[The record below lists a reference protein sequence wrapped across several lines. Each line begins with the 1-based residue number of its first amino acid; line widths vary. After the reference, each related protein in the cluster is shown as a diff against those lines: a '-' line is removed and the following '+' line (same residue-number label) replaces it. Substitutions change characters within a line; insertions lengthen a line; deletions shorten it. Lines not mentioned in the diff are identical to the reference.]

1 MNLIKCHIENF
12 GRLSNV
18 DFDFNKGVNSILEEN
33 GWGKTTLAAF
43 IRCMFYGLAGSRK
56 KEYIENERAQYQPWN
71 DGFFG
76 GEITFEVDGKT
87 YIIRRNFGKK
97 DKDATFQLVNA
108 STGLDSSD
116 YSENI
121 GEELFGVDRA
131 SFMRT
136 SFVDHTSLRYEGISS
151 AISAKVSSVSQ
162 RGDLENY
169 DRSADKLT
177 AYLNENSPTRKSGKL
192 AKINESIKQL
202 EYDLSVEE
210 DTSKRI
216 QELRDK
222 REVEEKKLKSFEAA
236 SRSIGEYNT
245 LKSNAEGMKRSIDS
259 MPVSGNDRL
268 EELSKLFA
276 NGVPAE
282 SEVQEHIGLNNE
294 VQNLVQKN
302 SSLDKL
308 IIDETRIVEAEKTRI
323 QESQIENDR
332 KAKNKK
338 LAGIGMLAA
347 GIVLALAVLLLSGA
361 FKILIPVLG
370 AVLIIAG
377 ILVCVTAGKSSAP
390 VGNMDES
397 RLNNIK
403 NERQANEAEIAKNQ
417 QQVAAFLSRFG
428 MEYGKDAESNLYS
441 IKSKAE
447 EYEGLKKG
455 KADYDSKIAE
465 MKAAYNEALLK
476 LNEYVG
482 AHPELAGNGT
492 SHDEIT
498 AGISETQANIAA
510 YDRQLDEAME
520 KLDEQEEKKETLAA
534 MKEEMAELKAHYDV
548 VKKTSD
554 YLREAKERF
563 VARFMSPI
571 MTSFEKYHKIMVGT
585 DAKDFIIDANM
596 DISKKEEGEYHDIE
610 AQSDGL
616 ADMLGLCIR
625 VALLDTMYTKEKP
638 FIVMDDP
645 FSNMDEA
652 KINGG
657 KRFLDEISKEYQVIY
672 LTCHKSRM

>member
-1 MNLIKCHIENF
+1 MNLISCHIENF

-43 IRCMFYGLAGSRK
+43 IRCMFYGLMGSRK

-76 GEITFEVDGKT
+76 GEITFEVSGKT

-97 DKDATFQLVNA
+97 DKDATFQLVDA
-108 STGLDSSD
+108 STGLESRD
-116 YSENI
+116 YSDNI

-136 SFVDHTSLRYEGISS
+136 SFVNHTSLRYEGISS

-192 AKINESIKQL
+192 AKLNEDIKQL

-210 DTSKRI
+210 DTSRRI
-216 QELRDK
+216 QELRER
-222 REVEEKKLKSFEAA
+222 REEEEKKLQSFEAA
-236 SRSIGEYNT
+236 NRSIGEYNR
-245 LKSNAEGMKRSIDS
+245 LKSNADGLKCSIDS

-268 EELSKLFA
+268 EELDRLFA
-276 NGVPAE
+276 NGVPVE
-282 SEVQEHIGLNNE
+282 SEVQEHIGLNNN
-294 VQNLVQKN
+294 VQSLVQKN
-302 SSLDKL
+302 SSLDTML
-308 IIDETRIVEAEKTRI
+308 IDETRAIEAEEARI
-323 QESQIENDR
+323 QAFQIEND
-332 KAKNKK
+332 KKTKSKK
-338 LAGIGMLAA
+338 LAGIGMLVA
-347 GIVLALAVLLLSGA
+347 GIVLALTVLFLSGA
-361 FKILIPVLG
+361 LKIIIPVLG
-370 AVLIIAG
+370 AALIIFG
-377 ILVCVTAGKSSAP
+377 IVVCMKAGKSSLP
-390 VGNMDES
+390 TEGVDKS

-403 NERQANEAEIAKNQ
+403 KEIQTNETEIAKSQ
-417 QQVAAFLSRFG
+417 EQVAAFLGRFD
-428 MEYGKDAESNLYS
+428 MEYGNDAEALLYS

-447 EYEGLKKG
+447 EFESLKRG
-455 KADYDSKIAE
+455 KREYDSKIAE
-465 MKAAYNEALLK
+465 MKAAYNEALVE
-476 LNEYVG
+476 LNEYLG
-482 AHPELAGNGT
+482 AHPELAGDGA
-492 SHDEIT
+492 SHNEIT
-498 AGISETQANIAA
+498 TGISETQANIAA

-520 KLDEQEEKKETLAA
+520 KLDEQEEKKDRLAA
-534 MKEEMAELKAHYDV
+534 MKEEMAELKEHYDL
-548 VKKTSD
+548 VKKTSE
-554 YLREAKERF
+554 YLRLSKERF

-596 DISKKEEGEYHDIE
+596 DISKKEEGQYHDIE
-610 AQSDGL
+610 AQSEGL

-672 LTCHKSRM
+672 LTCHKSRL

>member
-18 DFDFNKGVNSILEEN
+18 DFDFTKGVNSILEEN

-76 GEITFEVDGKT
+76 GEITFEVDGKN

-136 SFVDHTSLRYEGISS
+136 SFVDHSSLRYEGISS

-169 DRSADKLT
+169 DRSAGKLT
-177 AYLNENSPTRKSGKL
+177 TYLNENSPSRKSGKL
-192 AKINESIKQL
+192 SKINESIKQL

-210 DTSKRI
+210 STSKRI

-222 REVEEKKLKSFEAA
+222 REVEEKKLRSFEAA
-236 SRSIGEYNT
+236 NRSIGEYNT
-245 LKSNAEGMKRSIDS
+245 LKSNAEGLKRSIDS

-268 EELSKLFA
+268 EELGKLFA

-294 VQNLVQKN
+294 TQNLVQKN
-302 SSLDKL
+302 SSLDSML
-308 IIDETRIVEAEKTRI
+308 AEEARIIEASKKRISASQEENEKRV
-323 QESQIENDR
+323 
-332 KAKNKK
+332 KNKR
-338 LAGIGMLAA
+338 LTGIGMIIA
-347 GIVLALAVLLLSGA
+347 GLVLALTVFLLSGSL
-361 FKILIPVLG
+361 KVVVPVLG
-370 AVLIIAG
+370 AALLIAG
-377 ILVCVTAGKSSAP
+377 IVVYMTSGKDRIP
-390 VGNMDES
+390 VEEVDES
-397 RLNNIK
+397 RMNGIK
-403 NERQANEAEIAKNQ
+403 KELDANSESIVKNQ
-417 QQVAAFLSRFG
+417 EMIKAFLGRFG
-428 MEYGKDAESNLYS
+428 MEYGKDAEANLYS
-441 IKSKAE
+441 IKSKVE

-465 MKAAYNEALLK
+465 MKATYNEALVK
-476 LNEYVG
+476 LNEYVE
-482 AHPELAGNGT
+482 AHPELAGEDVN
-492 SHDEIT
+492 HNEIT
-498 AGISETQANIAA
+498 TGISEAQANIAA

-534 MKEEMAELKAHYDV
+534 MKEEMAGLKAHYEV

-571 MTSFEKYHKIMVGT
+571 MTSFEKYYKIMVGS
-585 DAKDFIIDANM
+585 DAKDFLIDANM

-657 KRFLDEISKEYQVIY
+657 KKFLDEISKEYQVIY